1 MLIKIRFAILINP
14 PLPPP
19 PPIGS
24 RAKFYSR
31 RLVGGIRLQNV
42 ETTRIQR
49 RGVIIRARGGLYRG
63 GLSSDVFFCLQIDG
77 PITGR
82 LKSEGGGGG
91 RLLNGSL
98 RFVHAGDPE
107 ANQLIMNA
115 LLISFTGTSRN
126 KKDHT
131 KCCS

>member
-1 MLIKIRFAILINP
+1 METSHSSANQNRFA
-14 PLPPP
+14 
-19 PPIGS
+19 
-24 RAKFYSR
+24 
-31 RLVGGIRLQNV
+31 IRLQNG

-49 RGVIIRARGGLYRG
+49 RGLIIRARGGLYPGG
-63 GLSSDVFFCLQIDG
+63 GLSSDLFFRLQIDG
-77 PITGR
+77 PITIG
-82 LKSEGGGGG
+82 EG
-91 RLLNGSL
+91 LLNGSL
-98 RFVHAGDPE
+98 RYVHAGDPE

>member
-1 MLIKIRFAILINP
+1 MSLR
-14 PLPPP
+14 
-19 PPIGS
+19 G
-24 RAKFYSR
+24 
-31 RLVGGIRLQNV
+31 LVSWR
-42 ETTRIQR
+42 
-49 RGVIIRARGGLYRG
+49 

-91 RLLNGSL
+91 GWRGLLNDILGY
-98 RFVHAGDPE
+98 VHAGDPE

-115 LLISFTGTSRN
+115 LLISFTGTSGN

-131 KCCS
+131 KYCS

>member
-1 MLIKIRFAILINP
+1 METSHSSANQNTFA
-14 PLPPP
+14 
-19 PPIGS
+19 
-24 RAKFYSR
+24 
-31 RLVGGIRLQNV
+31 IRLQNG

-49 RGVIIRARGGLYRG
+49 RGLIIRARGGLYPGG
-63 GLSSDVFFCLQIDG
+63 GLSSDLFFRLQIDG
-77 PITGR
+77 PRTIV
-82 LKSEGGGGG
+82 KGGGGG
-91 RLLNGSL
+91 LLNGSL
-98 RFVHAGDPE
+98 RYVHAGDPE